1 MNQEKVDREIKRFHS
16 QKLIE
21 SFDALNFGRLRNKR
35 RETIVRQDKLYD
47 ILVEFEGKS
56 NERKVADLKYHL
68 LSCGTVCSK
77 HLDPTFFDCLPPLD
91 PIEAETDIT
100 ALPAFTE
107 CSFLDNTFSSI
118 PDLETIPCPEITELP
133 SFLGQNYES
142 RDCTRVTR
150 SKNKNSNLN
159 PI

>member
-1 MNQEKVDREIKRFHS
+1 M
-16 QKLIE
+16 
-21 SFDALNFGRLRNKR
+21 
-35 RETIVRQDKLYD
+35 
-47 ILVEFEGKS
+47 
-56 NERKVADLKYHL
+56 
-68 LSCGTVCSK
+68 
-77 HLDPTFFDCLPPLD
+77 PPLD

-100 ALPAFTE
+100 ALPAFNE
-107 CSFLDNTFSSI
+107 CSFLDNTCSSI

>member
-68 LSCGTVCSK
+68 LSCGKVCSK
-77 HLDPTFFDCLPPLD
+77 HLDPTFLIVCH
-91 PIEAETDIT
+91 
-100 ALPAFTE
+100 
-107 CSFLDNTFSSI
+107 
-118 PDLETIPCPEITELP
+118 
-133 SFLGQNYES
+133 
-142 RDCTRVTR
+142 R
-150 SKNKNSNLN
+150 
-159 PI
+159 